1 MRALAGIGDRIV
13 SRLWMFL
20 ATAALLQIA
29 FTALIRGL
37 VVPVLTPGRH
47 WMFGLQRDTDSH
59 FFFNEAVNFR
69 RYLDARGWEGLNEA
83 LAPGQAHIKIFAAAF
98 YAQGANVPWLIYA
111 IDTVLF
117 VLTVW
122 LLARIQQ
129 TVGVPTRRARAVALL
144 LGASPMLLFAYS
156 EMLREP
162 FIVPFAL
169 IFALGLATIG
179 AASQQGIRWTM
190 LLGGAVGLSFGFVGL
205 ATFRPYLMLL
215 ALGGLGASAAVLA
228 AQAIGGEPRWR
239 LARLASPATLV
250 ALSGLLLIL
259 VVAPSQGEVQ
269 AYKEGA
275 IADATA
281 AEREVARLRSG
292 VQQEMTRLATETE
305 RPTAKG
311 ASGVTA
317 TAAVPSAVA
326 GGLSP
331 DGTPLPRLADRK
343 LFEKTRGCTVQWR
356 RTAWLPASL
365 DRKFEAMACV
375 RDEYQLYCDQSV
387 YGPYADRNCDAAV
400 LSSTIEILAHQPR
413 SLWYAMWT
421 PYPSMWFTSFGAGGT
436 GLRRVGYVID
446 GVVSYVCLAGL
457 LLGMWQQRRNAAYLS
472 VAIAGLTILTV
483 YATAVPSQFIFMRM
497 RIGVYLPLLA
507 LGGAA
512 IATALISSGERRR
525 TRPDLA

>member
-1 MRALAGIGDRIV
+1 MTALADIGHRIV
-13 SRLWMFL
+13 SRLWLFL
-20 ATAALLQIA
+20 GTAALLQIA

-111 IDTVLF
+111 MDTVLF

-122 LLARIQQ
+122 LLAQIQQ
-129 TVGVPTRRARAVALL
+129 TVGVPARRARAVALV

-179 AASQQGIRWTM
+179 AASQQGVRWTV
-190 LLGGAVGLSFGFVGL
+190 LLGGAACLSFGFVGL

-228 AQAIGGEPRWR
+228 VQALAGERRWR
-239 LARLASPATLV
+239 LPRLASPATLV
-250 ALSGLLLIL
+250 ALSGLLLVL
-259 VVAPSQGEVQ
+259 VVVPSQGEVQ

-275 IADATA
+275 IADATS
-281 AEREVARLRSG
+281 AEREVAQLRSG
-292 VQQEMTRLATETE
+292 VQQEMTRLATGV
-305 RPTAKG
+305 PGAKAGPGLPG
-311 ASGVTA
+311 ATVAPPAGV
-317 TAAVPSAVA
+317 

-356 RTAWLPASL
+356 RTAWLPAGL

-400 LSSTIEILAHQPR
+400 LSSTTEILAHQPR

-446 GVVSYVCLAGL
+446 GVLSYICLAGL
-457 LLGMWQQRRNAAYLS
+457 LLGLWQQRRNAAYLS

-483 YATAVPSQFIFMRM
+483 YATAIPSQFIFMRM

-512 IATALISSGERRR
+512 IVTALASADGRRR
-525 TRPDLA
+525 TRADLA